1 MNTETAYETD
11 SDRGREIAAEIVRQI
26 GRGTMMSLGAREL
39 VFYPYGENGQRGGI
53 FFTVGNGRWK
63 CEVVLEGNDTY
74 TVRFQTKKAGNVR
87 YECAGVYF
95 DNLAE
100 ILHVGFHEALYG
112 RR

>member
-1 MNTETAYETD
+1 MNTETTYETD
-11 SDRGREIAAEIVRQI
+11 TERGREIAAEILRQI
-26 GRGTMMSLGAREL
+26 GRGTLMSLGAREK
-39 VFYPYGENGQRGGI
+39 VFYPYAENGQRGGI

-63 CEVVLEGNDTY
+63 CEIVLEANDTY

-87 YECAGVYF
+87 YERHMVYC
-95 DNLAE
+95 DQLAE